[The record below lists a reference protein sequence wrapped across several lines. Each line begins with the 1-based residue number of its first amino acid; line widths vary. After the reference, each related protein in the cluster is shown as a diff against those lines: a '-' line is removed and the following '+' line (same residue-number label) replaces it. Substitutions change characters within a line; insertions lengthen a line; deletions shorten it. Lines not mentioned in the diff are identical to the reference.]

1 MVAAAKVALAQDRRD
16 RVMVAEARPG
26 KVMAVA
32 AALLP
37 QRRRSSH
44 QWAMT
49 IYRFRAGNS

>member
-1 MVAAAKVALAQDRRD
+1 MAVEPVEVAKAKPD
-16 RVMVAEARPG
+16 RVTVAARPG

-37 QRRRSSH
+37 QRRRSSSH